1 MKRKKKKRSFHS
13 STLGSLFRKRHNR
26 VKFWFCGNHHDPHSG
41 RCKEKIKI
49 ERVGG
54 DWGQSAAGRERS
66 LETRGHVGGI
76 C

>member
-1 MKRKKKKRSFHS
+1 MKRKKKEKLSQQHLRESFQ
-13 STLGSLFRKRHNR
+13 KRHNR